1 MKSIRRI
8 ICFAMALI
16 CLSLSLVSCGDKMI
30 MTGAGLTHKKT
41 GVGYVYVLD
50 PCYQP
55 KEYDTEAYTKWK
67 YNDFTVE
74 YFAIKGFEAT
84 EWLYCPTLGEL
95 LCATGEELP
104 DVNGFDPNGVFICV
118 EATIPYSLHEINDQ
132 AFVDQILQRL
142 NDPEAPTYSTIM
154 PGSNYTLKF
163 VSEKYP
169 EFYYSIVLVA
179 AEDGVYVHD
188 RMNGKYV
195 DMGILFSE
203 YDLYYGED
211 EEP

>member
-1 MKSIRRI
+1 M
-8 ICFAMALI
+8 
-16 CLSLSLVSCGDKMI
+16 
-30 MTGAGLTHKKT
+30 
-41 GVGYVYVLD
+41 
-50 PCYQP
+50 
-55 KEYDTEAYTKWK
+55 
-67 YNDFTVE
+67 
-74 YFAIKGFEAT
+74 
-84 EWLYCPTLGEL
+84 
-95 LCATGEELP
+95 
-104 DVNGFDPNGVFICV
+104 FICV